1 VNRDRTFHHSLNDS
15 SSVTIFDN
23 LLNPH
28 VLGWLGAASALMI
41 VCSLWLI
48 PIIIIRIPTDYFL
61 HSPQWHRT
69 HSRHPVIAWG
79 LFFARNLVG
88 LTLIVMGIAMLV
100 LPGQGVITILLGL
113 MLTTIPGKHRVA
125 RELFRLPRVLPA
137 VQWLR
142 ERRGVAPLEFPPK
155 SEPPAT

>member
-1 VNRDRTFHHSLNDS
+1 M
-15 SSVTIFDN
+15 TILDK

-28 VLGWLGAASALMI
+28 VLGWLGAVSVLMF

-48 PIIIIRIPTDYFL
+48 PIIIVRIPTDYFL
-61 HSPQWHRT
+61 HSPRWHRA
-69 HSRHPVIAWG
+69 HSRHPVIAWS
-79 LFFARNLVG
+79 LFFARNVFG

-125 RELFRLPRVLPA
+125 LEMFRLPRVLSA

-142 ERRGVAPLEFPPK
+142 QRRGVPPLEFPPRP
-155 SEPPAT
+155 EPPAT